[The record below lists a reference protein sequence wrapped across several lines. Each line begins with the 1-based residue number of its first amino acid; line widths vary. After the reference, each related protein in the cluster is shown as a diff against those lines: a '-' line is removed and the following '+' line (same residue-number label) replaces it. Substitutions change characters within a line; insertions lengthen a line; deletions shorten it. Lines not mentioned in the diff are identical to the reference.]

1 MKNKGITL
9 IALVITIIV
18 LLILAGIT
26 IGTLTGENG
35 ILSNTLSSKEKTE
48 IANEKEIVEIAAV
61 EAKRRDKFGEVTK
74 TRLQIA
80 LDENTE
86 KGITNVENDE
96 EILLATFIES
106 GRIYEVDKE
115 ANVTYLGKAEDVLNQ
130 TKIEANP
137 ASNSTPQLVQNIELT
152 IKTPLSIKDENII
165 LVYAWSNNESSE
177 PDESLY
183 KKAPLA
189 GTNKTRKAKV
199 SSNDT
204 EEGNYYLWTKVI
216 IGENEIEKR
225 FGPYAIKDHTTL
237 VATNREKSS
246 GSYFLG
252 NKTIKRNQIESVTI
266 EKNLG
271 SHSLTDENCWDV

>member
-1 MKNKGITL
+1 MKYKGITL

-165 LVYAWSNNESSE
+165 LVYAWSNNES
-177 PDESLY
+177 
-183 KKAPLA
+183 
-189 GTNKTRKAKV
+189 
-199 SSNDT
+199 
-204 EEGNYYLWTKVI
+204 
-216 IGENEIEKR
+216 
-225 FGPYAIKDHTTL
+225 
-237 VATNREKSS
+237 
-246 GSYFLG
+246 
-252 NKTIKRNQIESVTI
+252 
-266 EKNLG
+266 
-271 SHSLTDENCWDV
+271 